1 VAHELKVNPKT
12 RVDEV
17 GRTGIYPASGPL
29 PAGNP
34 PLLGQGELAH
44 PEERARARHAR
55 PRSGAVN
62 VTLLGLGRAIF
73 GGYFIHSGINHFLNR
88 SSMTEYARSKH
99 VPAAEAAVL
108 GSGALIVL
116 GGLSLL
122 TGTRPK
128 LGASMITAFLLGVT
142 PSMHAFWDVEDEAQR
157 MQEFV
162 NFTKNLALIGG
173 AAFAAAIPEPWPASL
188 DRLGRSGIAA

>member
-1 VAHELKVNPKT
+1 MPQELQVNPGT
-12 RVDEV
+12 RVDQV

-29 PAGNP
+29 PAGDAP
-34 PLLGQGELAH
+34 IRGQGELGH
-44 PEERARARHAR
+44 PEERGKYAGL
-55 PRSGAVN
+55 RSWPGNGPLLAV
-62 VTLLGLGRAIF
+62 GRAAF
-73 GGYFIHSGINHFLNR
+73 GGYFLYNGINHFLNR
-88 SSMTEYARSKH
+88 SMMAQYARSKH
-99 VPAAEAAVL
+99 VPAADAAVM
-108 GSGALIVL
+108 GSGALILL

-128 LGASMITAFLLGVT
+128 VGASLIAAFLVAVT
-142 PSMHAFWDVEDEAQR
+142 PRMHAFWQIEDEGQR

-188 DRLGRSGIAA
+188 DTGGRPLIVA